1 MKLSSRA
8 RYAVRLVLEIDRQGG
23 RTKPVQLIQVSNLT
37 GISKRYLEQLA
48 IALKSHSLIRGI
60 SGRKGGYMLAQ
71 KPTEISIGQVLKAVI
86 GPIDLSVCVVEPE
99 TCMRAEF
106 CECRLIWT
114 LLNRKVNAVLE
125 EFSIADLSD
134 KKMMSAVREHLLG
147 ESREESSKE
156 ACSMEASSHLEP
168 ELPGGDC

>member
-1 MKLSSRA
+1 M
-8 RYAVRLVLEIDRQGG
+8 VLEIDRQGG
-23 RTKPVQLIQVSNLT
+23 RTKPVQLIQVSKLT

-60 SGRKGGYMLAQ
+60 SGRKGGYLLARSP
-71 KPTEISIGQVLKAVI
+71 KKITIGDVLKAVI

-99 TCMRAEF
+99 SCMRAEF

-134 KKMMSAVREHLLG
+134 KTLMKEIRDQLLG
-147 ESREESSKE
+147 EEERNPIMAEGE
-156 ACSMEASSHLEP
+156 APSIT
-168 ELPGGDC
+168 GGDC

>member
-23 RTKPVQLIQVSNLT
+23 RTKPVQLIQVSKLT

-60 SGRKGGYMLAQ
+60 SGRKGGYLLARSP
-71 KPTEISIGQVLKAVI
+71 KKITIGDVLKAVI

-99 TCMRAEF
+99 SCMRAEF

-134 KKMMSAVREHLLG
+134 KTLMKEIRDQLLG
-147 ESREESSKE
+147 EEERNPIMAEGE
-156 ACSMEASSHLEP
+156 APSIT
-168 ELPGGDC
+168 GGDC

>member
-1 MKLSSRA
+1 M
-8 RYAVRLVLEIDRQGG
+8 RLVLEIDRQGG
-23 RTKPVQLIQVSNLT
+23 LSKPVQLIQISKLT

-48 IALKSHSLIRGI
+48 IALKSHSLIRGV
-60 SGRKGGYMLAQ
+60 SGRKGGYMLARP
-71 KPTEISIGQVLKAVI
+71 PTKISIGEVLKAVI

-99 TCMRAEF
+99 TCLRSEF

-134 KKMMSAVREHLLG
+134 RKMMAGIRDKLLNERADVDEDSALPLLPPG
-147 ESREESSKE
+147 
-156 ACSMEASSHLEP
+156 
-168 ELPGGDC
+168 PGGSC

>member
-1 MKLSSRA
+1 M
-8 RYAVRLVLEIDRQGG
+8 VLEIDRQGG
-23 RTKPVQLIQVSNLT
+23 RTKPVQLIQVSKLT

-48 IALKSHSLIRGI
+48 IALKSHSLVRGV
-60 SGRKGGYMLAQ
+60 SGRKGGYLLARP
-71 KPTEISIGQVLKAVI
+71 PTEITIGDVLKAVI

-114 LLNRKVNAVLE
+114 LLNRKVNAVLG

-134 KKMMSAVREHLLG
+134 REMMSGIREQLVGKEPSVKDRILAAEAAREGEEVDDVDHVR
-147 ESREESSKE
+147 
-156 ACSMEASSHLEP
+156 
-168 ELPGGDC
+168 